1 MSKAVDTKIA
11 KVDRETAF
19 FDSAKKIIYKNISNP
34 HFSLNDLAS
43 EMYISTRQIQ
53 RIFLKNGSKG
63 FRHEVHLARMR
74 AGRYYLENSNDPI
87 NVIAN
92 RVGFLGP
99 MHFAKAFRRETDL
112 SPTEWRKTYS
122 RS

>member
-1 MSKAVDTKIA
+1 MKAVEA
-11 KVDRETAF
+11 KTTGAEQKAAF
-19 FDSAKKIIYKNISNP
+19 FDNAKKIIYKNISNP
-34 HFSLNDLAS
+34 EFSLNDLAS

-63 FRHEVHLARMR
+63 FRHELHLARMR
-74 AGRYYLENSNDPI
+74 AARYYLKNSNDPV

-99 MHFAKAFRRETDL
+99 MHFAKAFRRETNL
-112 SPTEWRKTYS
+112 SPTEWRKINS
-122 RS
+122 HS